1 MAHLDGRPAQ
11 VFLVLMATKIQCILL
26 VARSGEAGAGSA
38 SSLGIRAAANTP
50 GRTVVQ
56 AVRSSPEMAR
66 AGLGDARIH
75 DSRVEQPM

>member
-26 VARSGEAGAGSA
+26 VAGSA